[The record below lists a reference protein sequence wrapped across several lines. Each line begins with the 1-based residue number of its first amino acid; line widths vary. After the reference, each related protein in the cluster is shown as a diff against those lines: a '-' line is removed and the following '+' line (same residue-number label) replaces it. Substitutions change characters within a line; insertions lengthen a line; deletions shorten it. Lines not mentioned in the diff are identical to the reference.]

1 MEKINILL
9 ATYNGERYIE
19 QQILS
24 LLAQTERSWTC
35 YIHDDGSTDNT
46 VEIIKKWANIDK
58 RIVLIED
65 GVSLKNAG
73 KNFLH
78 LLKYSKSDFVC
89 FCDQD
94 DVWLDSKLEKLFS
107 TIKQKNNTIPQVVF
121 SNAYLWDDDK
131 NFIHDKAILAF
142 PKRCKDL
149 LFLNCGI
156 QGASCIFNK
165 KMKDI
170 LINDLIYMCMHDYYL
185 TLAGIFLGEIDYIN
199 ENLML
204 YRQHSNNVTGN
215 ADGNFIKK
223 IKNFFS
229 RNIPVVNTEHY
240 KSLECFYEK
249 WNKEIKG
256 NDKKLICDFFN
267 MRNMGCIGKIFY
279 VLKNKYTLYNSKF
292 LLIAKIIFRP
302 YYG

>member
-1 MEKINILL
+1 MIDILL

-94 DVWLDSKLEKLFS
+94 DVWLDNKLQKLV
-107 TIKQKNNTIPQVVF
+107 TAIEQKDNSVAQVVF
-121 SNAYLWDDDK
+121 CNAHCWNCSD
-131 NFIHDKAILAF
+131 NSISGNATLAF
-142 PKRCKDL
+142 PTDVESL

-156 QGASCIFNK
+156 QGASAIFNK
-165 KMKDI
+165 KMRDSI
-170 LINDLIYMCMHDYYL
+170 LVPLEHCSMHDWYL
-185 TLAGIFLGEIDYIN
+185 TMVGCTFGQVDYIH

-204 YRQHSNNVTGN
+204 YRQHSAQVTGLTDRSMVVKYQQALKRKN
-215 ADGNFIKK
+215 PIVKKNCLDSLKSFYSVWESSLNELDKKNIVQFIQLEN
-223 IKNFFS
+223 KNFFY
-229 RNIPVVNTEHY
+229 RLIV
-240 KSLECFYEK
+240 LL
-249 WNKEIKG
+249 KG
-256 NDKKLICDFFN
+256 NWRI
-267 MRNMGCIGKIFY
+267 
-279 VLKNKYTLYNSKF
+279 YNSKF
-292 LLIAKIIFRP
+292 KLILKLFLRP
-302 YYG
+302 FIGE